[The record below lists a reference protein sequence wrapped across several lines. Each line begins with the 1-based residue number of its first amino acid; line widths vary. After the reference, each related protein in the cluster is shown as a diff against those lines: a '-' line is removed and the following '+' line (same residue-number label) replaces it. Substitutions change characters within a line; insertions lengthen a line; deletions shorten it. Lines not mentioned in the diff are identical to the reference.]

1 MHLVLLALVV
11 RILHL
16 KTPTSWTL
24 QWKMTLNETVIAQVC
39 TFLTFYSC
47 CLDVHGLLAVRTGEQ
62 SSQRTLRP
70 VPRHFEDALPAD
82 EDVNPSES
90 CGNNPLPVTGTQCQV
105 QRVFLT
111 LRDSLQTAFNAMG
124 LCRQY
129 PRRPSFEPDKF
140 IPSSLL
146 ATSCPTSCDSH
157 GTHAPDL
164 PPEPPYPFPN
174 MTIHRLMT
182 WMNSGSLRKSE
193 TEVSRLVNDVIQA
206 EDFNPRDL
214 DGFSVRRSLR
224 ALDLSGGNETTT
236 FPDDWQET
244 DITLNIPTKSANE
257 SRSFDIRGFHYRP
270 LVGVICSAFADVQ
283 ANAFHFLPFKRLWQ
297 DPLDNHQERV
307 FDELYTSDSWLAA
320 QDDLQR
326 QPKEPGCSLERVI
339 AGLMFFSDATH
350 LATFGTAKAWPLYL
364 YFGNLTKY
372 ACSAPKSGACH
383 LVGFLPSVRYSLLL

>member
-111 LRDSLQTAFNAMG
+111 LRDSLQTAFNVMG
-124 LCRQY
+124 LCQQY

-257 SRSFDIRGFHYRP
+257 SRSFDIRGFHY
-270 LVGVICSAFADVQ
+270 
-283 ANAFHFLPFKRLWQ
+283 
-297 DPLDNHQERV
+297 
-307 FDELYTSDSWLAA
+307 
-320 QDDLQR
+320 
-326 QPKEPGCSLERVI
+326 
-339 AGLMFFSDATH
+339 
-350 LATFGTAKAWPLYL
+350 
-364 YFGNLTKY
+364 
-372 ACSAPKSGACH
+372 
-383 LVGFLPSVRYSLLL
+383 